1 MPLKIGRNAPTF
13 ELIYAIFSTSLAI
26 RLANSIELSISF
38 KSSFNAGHYVILRD
52 RASLPLLSL
61 VAKPYEWLP
70 PINLI

>member
-1 MPLKIGRNAPTF
+1 MPLKIRRNAPTF
-13 ELIYAIFSTSLAI
+13 ELIYAIFSTW
-26 RLANSIELSISF
+26 LANQLANPIELTISF
-38 KSSFNAGHYVILRD
+38 KSSFNADHYAILRD